1 MDLFKLYSERFI
13 QKTMRQLYGDLDPAQ
28 QKRLKATL
36 KENHRNLFRENLI
49 NILKEDF
56 IAFEKEK
63 ESVQVNY
70 LEPCRMTSQ

>member
-1 MDLFKLYSERFI
+1 MK
-13 QKTMRQLYGDLDPAQ
+13 QLYGDLDPAQ

-49 NILKEDF
+49 NTLKEDF
-56 IAFEKEK
+56 LAFEKEK

-70 LEPCRMTSQ
+70 LAVGSLLSSE